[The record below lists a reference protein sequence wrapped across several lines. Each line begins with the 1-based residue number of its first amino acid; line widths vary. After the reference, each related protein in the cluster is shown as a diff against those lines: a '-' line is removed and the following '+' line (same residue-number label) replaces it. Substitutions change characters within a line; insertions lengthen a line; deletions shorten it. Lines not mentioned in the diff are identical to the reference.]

1 MSVAPAFALRDG
13 RAIVTVHLGDPHS
26 AIASARADDFM
37 VASMVMIGIAD
48 MNARPYRADMHA
60 HVFRE
65 RG

>member
-1 MSVAPAFALRDG
+1 MSVAPALALRDG

-26 AIASARADDFM
+26 AIASTRAHDVM

-48 MNARPYRADMHA
+48 MNACPYRADMHA
-60 HVFRE
+60 HIFCE